1 MGIFQ
6 RLVLDEYDA
15 SSIRKISYGLPLR
28 IAGKSGA
35 IEEEAHD
42 SP

>member
-1 MGIFQ
+1 MDIFQ

-15 SSIRKISYGLPLR
+15 NNIRQISYGLPPH
-28 IAGKSGA
+28 IAGKNGA

-42 SP
+42 